1 MPAEP
6 QCIEEVVIPLAEE
19 SVSVSKRKVETGQ
32 VRVSLSTD
40 IETVIARETLRG
52 SRIEVERV
60 TVNRVLPEDEPAPQS
75 RQEGDTLVI
84 PVVEERPVVVKRLVI
99 TEEVRLRF
107 VPTETPF
114 EEEVSV
120 RRQKATVDRVP
131 PDANATNLAMIKG
144 DAS

>member
-19 SVSVSKRKVETGQ
+19 SVSVSKREVETGQ

-84 PVVEERPVVVKRLVI
+84 PVVEERPVVVKRLVV

-107 VPTETPF
+107 VPTETSF

-131 PDANATNLAMIKG
+131 PDANATNPAMIRR

>member
-6 QCIEEVVIPLAEE
+6 QRIEEVVIPLAEE
-19 SVSVSKRKVETGQ
+19 SVSVSKREVETGQ

-52 SRIEVERV
+52 TRINVERV
-60 TVNRVLPEDEPAPQS
+60 PVNRMLPDGEPAPQS

-84 PVVEERPVVVKRLVI
+84 PVVEERPVVVKRLVV

-107 VPTETPF
+107 VSTETPF

-120 RRQKATVDRVP
+120 RREKATVDRVT
-131 PDANATNLAMIKG
+131 PDASISDPAMSRRE
-144 DAS
+144 AL